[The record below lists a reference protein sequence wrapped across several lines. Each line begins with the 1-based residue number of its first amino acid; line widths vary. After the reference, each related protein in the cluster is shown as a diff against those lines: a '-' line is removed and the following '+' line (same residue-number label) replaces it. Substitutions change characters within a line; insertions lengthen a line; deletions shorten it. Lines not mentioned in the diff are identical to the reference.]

1 MTKEEFLKDCRLQF
15 AGGQEFL
22 DSTLFQTFV
31 LSLEKGI
38 VLKAEHTIV
47 PNNDFFS
54 YDESK
59 KSEING
65 AYKEAMFVHFI
76 QFYDLPDTA
85 VDEIEDYYWIDV
97 PE

>member
-22 DSTLFQTFV
+22 DSTLFQTYV
-31 LSLEKGI
+31 LSIEKGL
-38 VLKAEHTIV
+38 VLKAEHSII
-47 PNNDFFS
+47 PNQDFFTYS
-54 YDESK
+54 DK
-59 KSEING
+59 KKAEINM

-76 QFYDLPDTA
+76 QFYNLPNNA
-85 VDEIEDYYWIDV
+85 IDEIEEYYFIDV